1 MQVTRTVAEVR
12 EAVRRSRRAP
22 DRAGPHDGLPARG
35 PPVAHPPGGQR
46 SATTSIVSVFVNPTQ
61 FNDAADLAAYPR
73 DEERDVEL
81 AGSAGATMVFAP
93 PVEEVYPAGFATS
106 VQLHGP
112 ITETFEG
119 AVRGPEHFW
128 GVATVVTKLFGMVQ
142 PDVAYFGQKDA
153 QQCVVVSRLV
163 TDLDLP
169 VELVICP
176 TVREADGLAMSSRN
190 VRLRGDDRDR
200 ALALV
205 DGLDAADAAVRAGEI
220 DGAEVESVAT
230 KAMLARGVEP
240 RLRRRRRPDHA
251 GARSSASTGAP
262 SWWWPPT
269 SGRSASSTTPSW
281 TAQLNVG
288 PAPHPDRRR
297 CASPTSPRGRPTAA
311 RS

>member
-1 MQVTRTVAEVR
+1 MVQVTRTVADVR
-12 EAVRRSRRAP
+12 ATVRAARRAGRRIGLVP
-22 DRAGPHDGLPARG
+22 TMGFLHEGHQSLIRRAAAECDD
-35 PPVAHPPGGQR
+35 V
-46 SATTSIVSVFVNPTQ
+46 IVSVFVNPTQ

-73 DEERDVEL
+73 DEAHDLEL
-81 AGSAGATMVFAP
+81 ADSAGATMVFAP

-163 TDLDLP
+163 ADLDLA

-176 TVREADGLAMSSRN
+176 TVREPDGLAMSSRN
-190 VRLRGDDRDR
+190 VRLRGDDRER

-205 DGLDAADAAVRAGEI
+205 EGLDAADAAVRAGET
-220 DGAEVESVAT
+220 DGAEIERVAT
-230 KAMLARGVEP
+230 KAMLARGVG
-240 RLRRRRRPDHA
+240 PDYVA
-251 GARSSASTGAP
+251 VVD
-262 SWWWPPT
+262 PT
-269 SGRSASSTTPSW
+269 SLAPIEHIDGRALMVV
-281 TAQLNVG
+281 AAHVG
-288 PAPHPDRRR
+288 PVRLIDNAILD
-297 CASPTSPRGRPTAA
+297 AG
-311 RS
+311 